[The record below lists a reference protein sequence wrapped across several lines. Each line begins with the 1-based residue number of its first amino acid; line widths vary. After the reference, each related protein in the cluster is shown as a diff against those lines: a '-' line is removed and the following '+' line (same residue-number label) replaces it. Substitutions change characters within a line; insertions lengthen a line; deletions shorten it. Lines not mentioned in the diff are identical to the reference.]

1 MITTEKDL
9 IHRLNWITTELL
21 DKKRRLQKSSQ
32 LKINYRRKL
41 LSQINEL
48 SGQRQ
53 TLENLLV
60 IG

>member
-32 LKINYRRKL
+32 LKINYRKKL